1 MATRALQFVSGDRH
15 ARIYKWEGLLQND
28 DGAALQVD
36 EFHHITIHGFGS
48 FSGGAGLNIL
58 GSNSGTNFAV
68 TKKHDVGSM
77 ILTADSVETLLTE
90 PRFIKPSITSG
101 NGSTDID
108 CWVILRTDGTT

>member
-1 MATRALQFVSGDRH
+1 MATRALQFVSADRH
-15 ARIYKWEGLLQND
+15 ARIYKWEGLLMGD
-28 DGAALQVD
+28 DGSPLQVD
-36 EFHHITIHGFGS
+36 EFHHITIHGFGA
-48 FSGGAGLNIL
+48 FDGGANLNIL

-77 ILTADSVETLLTE
+77 ILTADSIEKMLTE

-101 NGSTDID
+101 NVSTDID

>member
-15 ARIYKWEGLLQND
+15 ARIYKWEGLLIGD

-58 GSNSGTNFAV
+58 GSNSGANFAV

-77 ILTADSVETLLTE
+77 ILTADSIETLLTE

-101 NGSTDID
+101 NGSTNIN